1 MKIKQNQSLN
11 ETNNINQ
18 MSTSTPVKTGD
29 TTFVDGLKDLD
40 MVNSMKETLE
50 TKNEKV
56 EVSDATP
63 VENKEESP
71 SKKIDDFCKSNIMY
85 VAKNQ
90 ETKKT
95 EDKKEVL
102 PQTDVAE
109 INDAKTQVEDL
120 IQSNLKSENKQI
132 EYKKETLVQSK
143 NNNKVENKSE
153 NSSKN
158 NVVENE
164 TKKIPQM
171 VMEEVL
177 PEEEISR
184 KEPKATYEEFIP
196 VMPEVDNKAKNT
208 ETNKNNGFA
217 ELEETLQTFNE
228 LPKISKKDTFDE
240 ILDDKFGVSEKVE
253 DKNKV
258 DDKNAS
264 KVEEIKDLLD
274 KNIENIQKPVKQPK
288 QDKVNEVEDNIKVIE
303 NPVIKNVSEKNTNVG
318 KAEILDNKKSYFEN
332 NELVKDVLPSKNI
345 DKKSE
350 TKNDLKVI
358 NNLSKE
364 ELKNIIHSKKNE
376 KISDTKIT
384 NNINNNVKNE
394 LSFDTKIKN
403 FNELNF
409 TEKKDFINDS
419 MKANNKDFQPI
430 QDKKVI
436 NKIINNIQ
444 NAQNKAEIK
453 DETLSMKDFT
463 NIVNNVIKKDK
474 VNVLSKTDDLVSFDT
489 KNDKK
494 TDFSDKTVEDVKL
507 TVDDFEPEVVKEQLK
522 PQIEILDAIKE
533 QSKFENPFEEIEQV
547 KDNKINDVKPQP
559 LQPKNA
565 LEMDKTFKPNKNVEN
580 KAEILIQP
588 ENKKEIKSF
597 EQKTPL
603 VEKEPAQVK
612 PLEDKVIQPKQEIG
626 KVKLEEKPI
635 QANKPVEMVKP
646 VENKTTP
653 LQQPQIKQEIKPVE
667 VENKKSILQPEHNI
681 SKVQPKKVEEKPIEN
696 ELLSQIL
703 SEEVDLTKKIPAM
716 EEVVP
721 EQLRKPVQK
730 PEQKEEVVIEK
741 PVQLERTA
749 IEPQKKQPLEE
760 LNKFLTE
767 IMAEDTV
774 ESLKSKDVSM
784 IDDNTLLTEEI
795 KNYYNLNK
803 AQNLA
808 ATEDV
813 KNVINERIAEINDL
827 SAIVE
832 TAQEAKAI
840 QKDLKSLDVQKVQPK
855 KVETKQ
861 LKMTEQDANF
871 FIELVKNNQET
882 GQTVADTA
890 TQMLQDVQKLAD
902 DAQQTTRVSKALAD
916 MIGEAAKTNKP
927 FRIDFDKNIS
937 VIIKID
943 REGKISAEFLPG
955 DKAVE
960 QFLRTQLPMLRQK
973 FNDENIDYKD
983 LNYRQS
989 NGGRQNRERRKRGE

>member
-18 MSTSTPVKTGD
+18 MSTQTPVKTGD

-40 MVNSMKETLE
+40 MVNSMKDTLD
-50 TKNEKV
+50 TKKSV
-56 EVSDATP
+56 EVSDAVQ
-63 VENKEESP
+63 VENKEETP

-90 ETKKT
+90 ENEKTEKNTKKDNVEYKAET
-95 EDKKEVL
+95 LIQPEDKSV
-102 PQTDVAE
+102 
-109 INDAKTQVEDL
+109 
-120 IQSNLKSENKQI
+120 
-132 EYKKETLVQSK
+132 K
-143 NNNKVENKSE
+143 NNNK
-153 NSSKN
+153 N
-158 NVVENE
+158 NQEVP
-164 TKKIPQM
+164 KM
-171 VMEEVL
+171 VMEEIL
-177 PEEEISR
+177 PEEEIL
-184 KEPKATYEEFIP
+184 KTEPKATLEEFVAIL
-196 VMPEVDNKAKNT
+196 PEN
-208 ETNKNNGFA
+208 NKNNDNEIGKNTGFA

-228 LPKISKKDTFDE
+228 LPKTSKKDKSE
-240 ILDDKFGVSEKVE
+240 NILEDKIDLSEKVE
-253 DKNKV
+253 NKKETLAHPKADLVVENKEETLIQPKNNTEIEDKKSQKSDV
-258 DDKNAS
+258 A
-264 KVEEIKDLLD
+264 DLLEKD
-274 KNIENIQKPVKQPK
+274 IRNINDIKKPVKQLSQMETSNK
-288 QDKVNEVEDNIKVIE
+288 DFSMKNDKFD
-303 NPVIKNVSEKNTNVG
+303 
-318 KAEILDNKKSYFEN
+318 DNKKTHLKN
-332 NELVKDVLPSKNI
+332 VVQKDVLPVQNS

-350 TKNDLKVI
+350 NVSDLNIIK
-358 NNLSKE
+358 NLSKE
-364 ELKNIIHSKKNE
+364 ELKNLIHTKKMD
-376 KISDTKIT
+376 KVSDTKIT
-384 NNINNNVKNE
+384 NNTNNTVKNE
-394 LSFDTKIKN
+394 LIFETKIKD
-403 FNELNF
+403 FKDLNF
-409 TEKKDFINDS
+409 TEKKDFINDF
-419 MKANNKDFQPI
+419 MKAGNKDFQPI

-444 NAQNKAEIK
+444 NAQNKAETK
-453 DETLSMKDFT
+453 NEVLSMKDFT

-474 VNVLSKTDDLVSFDT
+474 VDILPKTDNFVSNDT
-489 KNDKK
+489 VIKNN
-494 TDFSDKTVEDVKL
+494 TDFSNKSDDVKL

-522 PQIEILDAIKE
+522 PQIEILNAIKE
-533 QSKFENPFEEIEQV
+533 QAKFDNPVEEVEQV
-547 KDNKINDVKPQP
+547 SDNKINNIKTQQ
-559 LQPKNA
+559 LQPKNV
-565 LEMDKTFKPNKNVEN
+565 DNKE
-580 KAEILIQP
+580 L
-588 ENKKEIKSF
+588 
-597 EQKTPL
+597 
-603 VEKEPAQVK
+603 
-612 PLEDKVIQPKQEIG
+612 QPKQNHEVELVKPEI
-626 KVKLEEKPI
+626 KNL
-635 QANKPVEMVKP
+635 QQNKHVEMVKSIENKQVENLQKSVNKSVELEKP
-646 VENKTTP
+646 VENKTTV
-653 LQQPQIKQEIKPVE
+653 LQSHQVKPEVKPVE
-667 VENKKSILQPEHNI
+667 VENKKSILQPEKQVKNI
-681 SKVQPKKVEEKPIEN
+681 QSKVEETLIEN
-696 ELLSQIL
+696 KMLNQIL

-716 EEVVP
+716 EEVIP

-730 PEQKEEVVIEK
+730 TEQKPEVKVGT
-741 PVQLERTA
+741 PVQMERTA
-749 IEPQKKQPLEE
+749 IEPEKKQPLEE

-813 KNVINERIAEINDL
+813 KNVINERIAEIDDL
-827 SAIVE
+827 ASIVE

-840 QKDLKSLDVQKVQPK
+840 QKDLKTLDVQKVQPK

-882 GQTVADTA
+882 GQTVTDTA
-890 TQMLQDVQKLAD
+890 TQILQDLQKAD
-902 DAQQTTRVSKALAD
+902 ETQQTTRVSKALAD

-989 NGGRQNRERRKRGE
+989 NGGRQNRERRRRGE

>member
-56 EVSDATP
+56 EVSDATS
-63 VENKEESP
+63 VENKEEST

-132 EYKKETLVQSK
+132 EYKKETLVQPK

-228 LPKISKKDTFDE
+228 LPKISKKDISDE

-253 DKNKV
+253 DKNNV

-264 KVEEIKDLLD
+264 KVEEITDLLD

-403 FNELNF
+403 FNELSF

-507 TVDDFEPEVVKEQLK
+507 TVDDFEPEVVKDQLK

-533 QSKFENPFEEIEQV
+533 QSKFENPVEEIEQV

-580 KAEILIQP
+580 KAETLIQP

-626 KVKLEEKPI
+626 KVKLEEKHL

-667 VENKKSILQPEHNI
+667 FENKKSILQPEHNI
-681 SKVQPKKVEEKPIEN
+681 LKVQPKKVEEKPIEN

-943 REGKISAEFLPG
+943 REGKISVEFLPG

>member
-120 IQSNLKSENKQI
+120 IQSNLKSKNKQI
-132 EYKKETLVQSK
+132 EDKKETLVQPK